1 MTAHPPRAP
10 HAGVPATATTSGLSA
25 GRASQAAAAAA
36 CVFAIAWP
44 GAARANP
51 APAAVPAA
59 QAAAER
65 VDKAR
70 AQVRDNQ
77 AQLQAA
83 QTSKVQACRQ
93 ADQADDELLNAGRAD
108 LKLLARQTGAA
119 AAARAECDAQ
129 EERVRQLE
137 ARRADTRR
145 ELRAASWALAGC
157 DTNPQACGAKPGEK
171 KEVLQAAAPKVYP
184 SVAALKQLA
193 EPAAGGAPVPTAT
206 ALLEAA
212 AQVQAQ
218 VVETRDKVA
227 DSYTLIDK
235 AASQALTFAKDS
247 SKSAADRQK
256 VTAQAQAAFEDGI
269 QARSLADRSQ
279 GLSNHVVRG
288 AMELVACQ
296 TAGGDCAAL
305 QAQVAARAKSLEQW
319 LSEAESK
326 HEKVK
331 LASFDIQ
338 AASKYEP
345 GSADFVRAVALART
359 LDEFPG
365 ARSMFGEDA
374 YELSASSAGA
384 EASIKLSV
392 DRLFGGGRGNTSLI
406 VSAPTASQGRTQILR
421 TADHLALTPSLQ
433 LSHTVAKGFGLN
445 TSYTGLY
452 ALGVTAR
459 VGYDRRDYHEMAD
472 LKGLGGLAAFAATAR
487 SRVVVPWAL
496 GLQGA
501 VGLPGFEALH
511 LFKVQAQ
518 RSYQD
523 RPATIACPL
532 PVSGSPELFN
542 CVSASFGEP
551 QRKLSRVFGYEFR
564 TSAWSRPVALQVN
577 HNDKTHVTDVS
588 LPIYLVA
595 NTDKKRAFNAG
606 LQLGWTS
613 TLRGYVG
620 VFVGAPFSLYSLD

>member
-1 MTAHPPRAP
+1 MTAHTRRATR
-10 HAGVPATATTSGLSA
+10 ARVPATHTTSGRLA
-25 GRASQAAAAAA
+25 GRTRQTAAAAA
-36 CVFAIAWP
+36 CVLATVWP
-44 GAARANP
+44 GAAWANP
-51 APAAVPAA
+51 SPAVTP
-59 QAAAER
+59 AER

-70 AQVRDNQ
+70 VQVRDNQ

-83 QTSKVQACRQ
+83 QASKTQACQQ
-93 ADQADDELLNAGRAD
+93 ADQADDQLLNADSAD

-137 ARRADTRR
+137 ARRADIRR
-145 ELRAASWALAGC
+145 ELRTASWALAGC
-157 DTNPQACGAKPGEK
+157 DTNPQACGAAPAASSG
-171 KEVLQAAAPKVYP
+171 LASLMQFAGPTAAAA
-184 SVAALKQLA
+184 VAASA
-193 EPAAGGAPVPTAT
+193 PTAT
-206 ALLEAA
+206 ELLGAA
-212 AQVQAQ
+212 ARAQAQ
-218 VVETRDKVA
+218 VAKTRGEVA

-235 AASQALTFAKDS
+235 AASQALTFAKDG
-247 SKSAADRQK
+247 SKSAADRQQI
-256 VTAQAQAAFEDGI
+256 TAQARAAFDDGL
-269 QARSLADRSQ
+269 QARALADRSQ
-279 GLSNHVVRG
+279 GLSNDVVRG
-288 AMELVACQ
+288 ALNLVGCQ
-296 TAGGDCAAL
+296 TAGGRCDSLEAH
-305 QAQVAARAKSLEQW
+305 VAADAATL
-319 LSEAESK
+319 AERLKAATDK

-331 LASFDIQ
+331 LASFDIE
-338 AASKYEP
+338 AAAKHGYSTTEF
-345 GSADFVRAVALART
+345 ARAVALART

-365 ARSMFGEDA
+365 ARSMFGQDA

-406 VSAPTASQGRTQILR
+406 VSAPTARQGRTQILH
-421 TADHLALTPSLQ
+421 TADNLALTPSLQ

-445 TSYTGLY
+445 TYYTGLY
-452 ALGVTAR
+452 ALGITAR
-459 VGYDRRDYHEMAD
+459 VGYDRRDYHEMSD

-487 SRVVVPWAL
+487 SRVVLPWAL

-501 VGLPGFEALH
+501 VGLPRFEAVH
-511 LFKVQAQ
+511 LFKAQTQ
-518 RSYQD
+518 RSYKD

-564 TSAWSRPVALQVN
+564 TSAWSRPLALQIN
-577 HNDKTHVTDVS
+577 HDDKTHVTDVS

-595 NTDKKRAFNAG
+595 SADKKGAFNAG

>member
-10 HAGVPATATTSGLSA
+10 YAGVPAAASTTTTTTSGLPT

-36 CVFAIAWP
+36 CVFAMAWP
-44 GAARANP
+44 AAAWANP
-51 APAAVPAA
+51 SPAVGP
-59 QAAAER
+59 AER
-65 VDKAR
+65 VDQAR
-70 AQVRDNQ
+70 AQVRHNQ
-77 AQLQAA
+77 VQLQAA
-83 QTSKVQACRQ
+83 QASKARACQQ

-119 AAARAECDAQ
+119 AAARAECEAQ
-129 EERVRQLE
+129 EELVRQLE

-157 DTNPQACGAKPGEK
+157 DTNPQACGAAPKASSGLASLMQFAGP
-171 KEVLQAAAPKVYP
+171 VAAA
-184 SVAALKQLA
+184 AA
-193 EPAAGGAPVPTAT
+193 AASAPTAT
-206 ALLEAA
+206 EVLEAA
-212 AQVQAQ
+212 AGAQAL
-218 VVETRDKVA
+218 VAKTRGEVA
-227 DSYTLIDK
+227 DSYSLIDK

-247 SKSAADRQK
+247 SKSDDDRRQI
-256 VTAQAQAAFEDGI
+256 TAQARAAFDDGL
-269 QARSLADRSQ
+269 QARALADRSQ
-279 GLSNHVVRG
+279 GLSNNVVRG
-288 AMELVACQ
+288 ALNLVGCQ
-296 TAGGDCAAL
+296 TAGGRCDSL
-305 QAQVAARAKSLEQW
+305 EAQVAADAAALAERLKSATE
-319 LSEAESK
+319 K
-326 HEKVK
+326 HERVK
-331 LASFDIQ
+331 FASFDIE
-338 AASKYEP
+338 AAAKHGYNTTEF
-345 GSADFVRAVALART
+345 ARAVALART

-365 ARSMFGEDA
+365 ARSMFGQDA

-406 VSAPTASQGRTQILR
+406 VSAPTARQGRTLVLH
-421 TADHLALTPSLQ
+421 TADNLALTPSLQ

-445 TSYTGLY
+445 TYYTGLY